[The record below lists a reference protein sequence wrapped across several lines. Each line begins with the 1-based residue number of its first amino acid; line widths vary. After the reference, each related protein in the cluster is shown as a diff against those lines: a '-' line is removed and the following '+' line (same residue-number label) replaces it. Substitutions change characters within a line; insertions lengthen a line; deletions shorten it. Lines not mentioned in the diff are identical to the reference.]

1 MTTTIMT
8 VPETI
13 TDTTKFYPVSNEWVA
28 LPEITGD
35 GGIHSLNVLSESH
48 KGMLEVGGDKNDPL
62 LKPFIKVNGEPIN
75 IGAAS
80 WSRLED
86 WIPTF
91 KVSSNETIMS
101 GTIFCPNDQRGF
113 VYLLDIT
120 NTGVQTNEYE
130 LGWLGN
136 WQNTLFTVYHSR
148 ESTGAN
154 IGWYNRW
161 TRSLTFEHRCGLPA
175 LGWALGLSEPL
186 SDIKWHINHL
196 QSEEETRKVSGERV
210 NFQVSKKIRLDPEM
224 SYQLALFV
232 AVNSEADGAST
243 CLIDL
248 QRHGWEKLLLDHRQ
262 WLEAHRIIS
271 ENNTHIAQICNL
283 NGFFNYFFA
292 RGKCLDT
299 EKLVLMTTR
308 SPRYYVSAAFWARD
322 AYLWSLPGLLLVD
335 PEAAREALWAGSTV
349 YWEHLSKHSLYIDG
363 TELYPGF
370 ELDELCSWVIGLD
383 QYLQVTEDWRLVE
396 AIGLGLFDNFLVSL
410 EQWQGDNGLFKTFL
424 SPTDDPVRF
433 PYLTYNNAL
442 VWRSL
447 IIVADVYRYFGDI
460 RRAEEIRRKAIELR
474 NCIEENCIV
483 RGPLGPMYAWA
494 INESGEFELLDQP
507 PGSLQLLEY
516 YRYCSAQ
523 DEAFK
528 NTVAWIHSS
537 TNPHYYCDGLFQAPY
552 CEHSPFPWVL
562 SLCYELINGN
572 HQHALELLSQ
582 AGLDNGIACETID
595 PLTGWVKT
603 GAAFATCAG
612 FLAHSLFVAIRRYG
626 GVDFSRK

>member
-196 QSEEETRKVSGERV
+196 QSEEETRKVSGESV

-232 AVNSEADGAST
+232 AVNSEA
-243 CLIDL
+243 
-248 QRHGWEKLLLDHRQ
+248 
-262 WLEAHRIIS
+262 
-271 ENNTHIAQICNL
+271 
-283 NGFFNYFFA
+283 
-292 RGKCLDT
+292 
-299 EKLVLMTTR
+299 
-308 SPRYYVSAAFWARD
+308 
-322 AYLWSLPGLLLVD
+322 
-335 PEAAREALWAGSTV
+335 
-349 YWEHLSKHSLYIDG
+349 
-363 TELYPGF
+363 
-370 ELDELCSWVIGLD
+370 
-383 QYLQVTEDWRLVE
+383 
-396 AIGLGLFDNFLVSL
+396 
-410 EQWQGDNGLFKTFL
+410 
-424 SPTDDPVRF
+424 
-433 PYLTYNNAL
+433 
-442 VWRSL
+442 
-447 IIVADVYRYFGDI
+447 
-460 RRAEEIRRKAIELR
+460 
-474 NCIEENCIV
+474 
-483 RGPLGPMYAWA
+483 
-494 INESGEFELLDQP
+494 
-507 PGSLQLLEY
+507 
-516 YRYCSAQ
+516 
-523 DEAFK
+523 
-528 NTVAWIHSS
+528 
-537 TNPHYYCDGLFQAPY
+537 
-552 CEHSPFPWVL
+552 
-562 SLCYELINGN
+562 
-572 HQHALELLSQ
+572 
-582 AGLDNGIACETID
+582 
-595 PLTGWVKT
+595 
-603 GAAFATCAG
+603 
-612 FLAHSLFVAIRRYG
+612 
-626 GVDFSRK
+626 